1 MIMFALKAVAKSI
14 VSTLLFASVLLGL
27 FLIHFPVTDW
37 EVLFTRA
44 IGPLSFPVLILTV
57 TTGVGIIKGLIHTFN
72 YYSEWQSFTQALT
85 NLETGK
91 MPNIKQTGKDSK
103 IKKQLV
109 LSLTKIHKQL
119 QEQTKRSQDLIS
131 QRVEDQEE
139 AIEKRI
145 TAERNRLAREL
156 HDSVSQ
162 ELFAA
167 SMLVSAINEMPETQ
181 QTQIQTPI
189 GQVEQM
195 IQQAQLEMRALLLH
209 LRPVALKDN
218 SLKDGIDA
226 LLKDL
231 VAKVPLT
238 INWKI
243 EAVQLP
249 KGIEDHLF
257 RILQES
263 VSNTL
268 RHAKADTLDI
278 SLIER
283 EEKVILTVVDDGI
296 GFEVSDEPFSSYG
309 LSNMNE
315 RATEIGGTLRIVS
328 IPGEGTK
335 LDCFV
340 PIIKGE
346 VKSNDHSIISR

>member
-1 MIMFALKAVAKSI
+1 MIMFALKAVTKAI
-14 VSTLLFASVLLGL
+14 VNTLLFAAVLLGL
-27 FLIHFPVTDW
+27 FLIYFPVTDW
-37 EVLFTRA
+37 EVLFTRV

-57 TTGVGIIKGLIHTFN
+57 TAGFGTVRGLIHTFN
-72 YYSEWQSFTQALT
+72 HYSEWQSFTQALKD
-85 NLETGK
+85 LEAGRI
-91 MPNIKQTGKDSK
+91 PNVKQTNKDPQ

-109 LSLTKIHKQL
+109 LSLTNIHKQL

-231 VAKVPLT
+231 VAKVPMKIT
-238 INWKI
+238 WQI

-249 KGIEDHLF
+249 IGIEDHLF

-283 EEKVILTVVDDGI
+283 EEKVILTIVDDGI
-296 GFEVSDEPFSSYG
+296 GFEVTDEPFSSYG

-315 RATEIGGTLRIVS
+315 RALEIGGTLRIVS

-340 PIIKGE
+340 PIIKE
-346 VKSNDHSIISR
+346 

>member
-1 MIMFALKAVAKSI
+1 MVI
-14 VSTLLFASVLLGL
+14 VSTLIMPCGIYVCHFKNIQNKRFITHLVLTHLRKVSSRL
-27 FLIHFPVTDW
+27 N
-37 EVLFTRA
+37 A
-44 IGPLSFPVLILTV
+44 
-57 TTGVGIIKGLIHTFN
+57 
-72 YYSEWQSFTQALT
+72 
-85 NLETGK
+85 
-91 MPNIKQTGKDSK
+91 

-238 INWKI
+238 INWQI

-283 EEKVILTVVDDGI
+283 EEKVILTVIDDGV

-340 PIIKGE
+340 PIIKEE
-346 VKSNDHSIISR
+346 VKNNDHSIISR

>member
-1 MIMFALKAVAKSI
+1 MIIYSLRSIAKSI
-14 VSTLLFASVLLGL
+14 GGTLLFASLLL
-27 FLIHFPVTDW
+27 VIFLIHFPVSDW
-37 EVLFTRA
+37 EVVLTRSMGLLPFPILF
-44 IGPLSFPVLILTV
+44 LLV
-57 TTGVGIIKGLIHTFN
+57 TAGLGLLNGLLHTFR
-72 YYSEWQSFTQALT
+72 YYSEWSRFSKALT
-85 NLETGK
+85 DLESGRV
-91 MPNIKQTGKDSK
+91 PNVKQTNKETP
-103 IKKQLV
+103 
-109 LSLTKIHKQL
+109 LTKQMIDSLKTIHQQL

-145 TAERNRLAREL
+145 TAERNRLARDL

-167 SMLVSAINEMPETQ
+167 SMLVSAINEMPETHD
-181 QTQIQTPI
+181 TKIQKPI
-189 GQVEQM
+189 KQVEQM

-231 VAKVPLT
+231 AAKVPV
-238 INWKI
+238 KI
-243 EAVQLP
+243 SWRIESVHMQ

-268 RHAKADTLDI
+268 RHAKATSLDI
-278 SLIER
+278 SLMER
-283 EEKVILTVVDDGI
+283 DDKVILTVVDDGM
-296 GFEVSDEPFSSYG
+296 GFEVTDQPFSSYG

-315 RATEIGGTLRIVS
+315 RAIEIGGTLRIVS
-328 IPGEGTK
+328 VPGEGTK

-340 PIIKGE
+340 PIIKE
-346 VKSNDHSIISR
+346 QVKNNDQSIVSR

>member
-1 MIMFALKAVAKSI
+1 
-14 VSTLLFASVLLGL
+14 
-27 FLIHFPVTDW
+27 
-37 EVLFTRA
+37 
-44 IGPLSFPVLILTV
+44 VLILTV

-72 YYSEWQSFTQALT
+72 YYSEWQNFTQALT
-85 NLETGK
+85 DLETGQ

-109 LSLTKIHKQL
+109 LSLKKIHKQL

-189 GQVEQM
+189 RQVEQM

-238 INWKI
+238 INWQI

-296 GFEVSDEPFSSYG
+296 GFEVTDEPFSSYG

-315 RATEIGGTLRIVS
+315 RTAEIGGTLRIVS

-340 PIIKGE
+340 PIIKEE
-346 VKSNDHSIISR
+346 VKNNDHSIISR

>member
-1 MIMFALKAVAKSI
+1 MIMFALKAIAKSI
-14 VSTLLFASVLLGL
+14 VSALLFAFVLLGL
-27 FLIHFPVTDW
+27 FLIHFPVTNW

-85 NLETGK
+85 DLETGK
-91 MPNIKQTGKDSK
+91 MPNIKQTGKDSQ
-103 IKKQLV
+103 IRKQIV
-109 LSLTKIHKQL
+109 WSLTKIHKQL

-238 INWKI
+238 INWQI